1 MKLLPLFLLGM
12 MVAFAADGP
21 KPCVFCEIVSG
32 QRPAAIVYR
41 DDTVLAFMDIAP
53 RNPGH
58 VLVVP
63 VRHAD
68 NLLELPPATARDMMA
83 VAQRIARALKATD
96 LKTEGIQV
104 LMNTGKAA
112 GQEVFHA
119 HLHVIPRFSGEPEPP
134 DKQRKGL
141 AELAAVAAKI
151 RAQLN

>member
-1 MKLLPLFLLGM
+1 MKHFPVFLLGFLG
-12 MVAFAADGP
+12 ALAADGA

-83 VAQRIARALKATD
+83 VAQRIALALKATD

-104 LMNTGKAA
+104 MMNTGKAA
-112 GQEVFHA
+112 GQEVLHA
-119 HLHVIPRFSGEPEPP
+119 HLHVIPRFIGEPEPP
-134 DKQRKGL
+134 DKTRKGL
-141 AELAAVAAKI
+141 GELEVVAAKI
-151 RAQLN
+151 RAQLK

>member
-1 MKLLPLFLLGM
+1 MKLLPVLLLGFLA
-12 MVAFAADGP
+12 VLAADGP
-21 KPCVFCEIVSG
+21 QPCVFCEIVSG
-32 QRPAAIVYR
+32 RRPAAVVYR

-68 NLLELPPATARDMMA
+68 NLLALPPSTACDMMA

-96 LKTEGIQV
+96 LKAEGIQV

-119 HLHVIPRFSGEPEPP
+119 HLHVIPRFPGEPEPP

-141 AELAAVAAKI
+141 AELEAVAAKI
-151 RAQLN
+151 RAQLK